1 MKTSNHTELAFEE
14 AIETVLLQSGYVKGT
29 AINYKKDFCVDE
41 KLLFTFLQNSQPAK
55 WEKSATIHRA
65 DTQLKLLQRL
75 HKELDTRGALDVIRN
90 SFTDNGVTY
99 DMAYFKPETTLNADT
114 EKLYN
119 QNILSVTRQAKYAKK
134 MRTRWIWCCL

>member
-1 MKTSNHTELAFEE
+1 
-14 AIETVLLQSGYVKGT
+14 
-29 AINYKKDFCVDE
+29 
-41 KLLFTFLQNSQPAK
+41 
-55 WEKSATIHRA
+55 
-65 DTQLKLLQRL
+65 
-75 HKELDTRGALDVIRN
+75 LDVIRN
-90 SFTDNGVTY
+90 GFTDNGVTY

>member
-1 MKTSNHTELAFEE
+1 MNNNTSKTTTMKTSNHTELAFEE

-65 DTQLKLLQRL
+65 DTQTKLLQRL
-75 HKELDTRGALDVIRN
+75 H
-90 SFTDNGVTY
+90 
-99 DMAYFKPETTLNADT
+99 
-114 EKLYN
+114 
-119 QNILSVTRQAKYAKK
+119 
-134 MRTRWIWCCL
+134 